1 MWSTHEAF
9 LASNNSKTILLKWSG
24 NQKKKK
30 KKLTGRGTKKPAN
43 RFQIPKAADDIIAAT
58 WAFGVRATV
67 DMPQYVKT
75 KSVK

>member
-9 LASNNSKTILLKWSG
+9 LASNNSKTILLKWSC
-24 NQKKKK
+24 NQKKK

-43 RFQIPKAADDIIAAT
+43 RFQIPKAADDIIAAI